1 MASISAKA
9 SAGAVQKN
17 VTQGAYCAPDGASGS
32 TSAGVAMTCKKDASG
47 KDRWTTA
54 VNASP
59 SASAGQFCS
68 PSGATATG
76 SSGAKLV
83 CQAGSD
89 GRNRWTAQ

>member
-9 SAGAVQKN
+9 SAGTVQKN
-17 VTQGAYCAPDGASGS
+17 VTQGAYCAPDGASGA

-47 KDRWTTA
+47 KDRWTAA
-54 VNASP
+54 VNPTA

-76 SSGAKLV
+76 SGGAKLV
-83 CQAGSD
+83 CKAGSD
-89 GRNRWTAQ
+89 GRDRWTVQ